1 MTIDISISEQDLKEI
16 TEFVHQKRGLDL
28 SYFKPAFLSRRIGV
42 RMKMLN
48 MTSSSQYAELLNS
61 DINEVGTLYDSL
73 SINVTKF
80 YRDKQVWQVFGKKII
95 PKIFSSLKSNEK
107 LRIWSCGCASGEEP
121 YSLAIMFSEAFQ
133 NSENKFKILA
143 TDINS
148 RALQHA
154 RAGIYT
160 EDNLKNLDPLL
171 ITKYFQKTND
181 GKYKIIDKI
190 KDTVSFNLA
199 DITTFPI
206 SYLDVI
212 FCRNLLIYYGKDAQD
227 LIFKKFL
234 TVLKPNRYLVLGMDE
249 TLWGHTLQNSFL
261 ILNSRERIYQKK
273 LFDSKFNSGIIN
285 KQLKNCQI
293 LLLVKKMKE
302 VFHKMIQKTIIQ
314 FFENLCSSRTNLGL
328 LQNLRNQKLC
338 NRGIENYD

>member
-61 DINEVGTLYDSL
+61 DLNEVGTLYDSL

-95 PKIFSSLKSNEK
+95 PKIFSNLKSNEK

-121 YSLAIMFSEAFQ
+121 YSIAIMFNEAFQ

-148 RALQHA
+148 RAIQRA

-160 EDNLKNLDPLL
+160 EDNLKNLDPIL

-234 TVLKPNRYLVLGMDE
+234 TVLKPDRYLVLGMDE
-249 TLWGHTLQNSFL
+249 TLWGHKLQNSFL
-261 ILNSRERIYQKK
+261 TLNSRERIYQKK
-273 LFDSKFNSGIIN
+273 LSDSKLNSSSN
-285 KQLKNCQI
+285 KQATEKLSNLIAGKKN
-293 LLLVKKMKE
+293 E
-302 VFHKMIQKTIIQ
+302 
-314 FFENLCSSRTNLGL
+314 
-328 LQNLRNQKLC
+328 
-338 NRGIENYD
+338 RGFS